1 MKRQLVPAIMPRTW
15 RDLKNSA
22 LSVRGASEMVQVDI
36 MDGLF
41 VSKKTWPFPMK
52 EGWLYRAEEDGLPYW
67 RDIDYELDLMINAP
81 EATFSEWASLGPKAI
96 VVHYES
102 IRDWDALLVHLEV
115 HKEYIQLGL
124 SFDDDTPWE
133 EVRKHLE
140 GFSYVQ
146 CMGID
151 EIGAQGNPFSSKV
164 LDNIAAIQATDPG
177 MMISVDGSV
186 NLDTLPGLREAGV
199 SRFVAGSAVFEG
211 PNPRSAIEQLQ
222 SLLQ

>member
-1 MKRQLVPAIMPRTW
+1 MKKQIVPAIMPRSW
-15 RDLKNSA
+15 RELETAA
-22 LSVRGASEMVQVDI
+22 LSVRGAVEMVQIDI

-41 VSKKTWPFPMK
+41 VSKKTWPFPMRK
-52 EGWLYRAEEDGLPYW
+52 DWLYRAEEDGLPYW
-67 RDIDYELDLMINAP
+67 RDIDYELDLMIHAP

-96 VVHYES
+96 VIHYES
-102 IRDWDALLVHLEV
+102 VRDWDALLAHLDVHR
-115 HKEYIQLGL
+115 EYMQLGL

-133 EVRKHLE
+133 EVRKRLD

-151 EIGAQGNPFSSKV
+151 EIGAQGNPFSEKV
-164 LDNIAAIQATDPG
+164 LDNIAMIQASDPG
-177 MMISVDGSV
+177 TMISVDGSV
-186 NLDTLPGLREAGV
+186 NLGTLPDLNEAGV
-199 SRFVAGSAVFEG
+199 SRFVAGSAVFGG